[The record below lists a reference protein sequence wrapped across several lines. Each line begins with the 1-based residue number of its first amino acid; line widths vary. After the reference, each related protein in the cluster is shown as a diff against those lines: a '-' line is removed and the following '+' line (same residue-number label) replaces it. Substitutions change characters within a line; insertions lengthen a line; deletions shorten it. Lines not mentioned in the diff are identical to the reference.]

1 MSFGRARAPVDVGG
15 YRIPTGWLVMMA
27 VVESNRA
34 PIFTEPEKFDPER
47 FSGERRE
54 EKRHP
59 HAFMPQGAG
68 ELSGHKCAGYDFSTA
83 MMQLFTVLLVRGY
96 SWTIPPQSLELVW
109 KLIPP
114 EYASGLR
121 VRLARASSK

>member
-1 MSFGRARAPVDVGG
+1 
-15 YRIPTGWLVMMA
+15 
-27 VVESNRA
+27 
-34 PIFTEPEKFDPER
+34 
-47 FSGERRE
+47 
-54 EKRHP
+54 
-59 HAFMPQGAG
+59 
-68 ELSGHKCAGYDFSTA
+68 

-121 VRLARASSK
+121 VKLARASPK